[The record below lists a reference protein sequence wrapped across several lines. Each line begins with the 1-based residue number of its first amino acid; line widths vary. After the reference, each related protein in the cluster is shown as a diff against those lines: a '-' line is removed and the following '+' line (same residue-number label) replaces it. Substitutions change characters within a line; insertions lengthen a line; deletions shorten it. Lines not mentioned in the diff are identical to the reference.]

1 MSKAREIQKRQESL
15 EKRKKEREIFM
26 QKTTSEKIVKSQQKE
41 EIIVHKKNIYEIHKE
56 VYDNKIKEKITTL
69 NERVLNI

>member
-1 MSKAREIQKRQESL
+1 
-15 EKRKKEREIFM
+15 M